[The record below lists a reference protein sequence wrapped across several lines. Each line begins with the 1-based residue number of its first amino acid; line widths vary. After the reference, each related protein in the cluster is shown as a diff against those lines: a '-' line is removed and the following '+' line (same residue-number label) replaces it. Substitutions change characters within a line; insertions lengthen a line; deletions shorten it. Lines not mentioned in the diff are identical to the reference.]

1 MDPVTIKVIST
12 VILGPI
18 VNSISAGA
26 KKAGIKG
33 IEKWEQTKFH
43 TKVQKKISSI
53 ESLKTFWSADK
64 LVMLH
69 DFYYPSKIVT
79 EKGSRHYQLLPDLP
93 EGNLIIEGIVGQ
105 GKSIYLRHLATS
117 EIRSNQSNNFPIFIE
132 FRTLTKEITLENS
145 IKSYLDDINING
157 YDEST
162 FEYVMSSG
170 KFVLLLD
177 AFDEIDDDVTKDTY
191 LQIDRYTEKYDN
203 LKIIITSRPSAE
215 IQKSSRFKKLRLA
228 PLTES
233 DYTPFL
239 SKLGLSSVFIGE
251 LKSAIKN
258 SPSKI
263 SELITTPLMLTL
275 VVLAYWSVKEIPEN
289 LPDFFEVLFKCVFSG
304 HDNAKP
310 YINRTLATNLSEKK
324 LQELFEVFC
333 FVCIK
338 NKTTRSLSTANFD
351 KYFDLA
357 KTLLNGSAC
366 EAEDFRHDM
375 NKVACLILPDGF
387 DTWVFLHKSVLEYY
401 AASFVKKSSE
411 NFAMK
416 FYEYAMRDPQPWM
429 EVLTFLNY
437 IDEYRFKKYYLLEEL
452 KTVLLELD
460 KLDDGF
466 SPSSLVAYFNFI
478 GFNFSMTLEITDHI
492 EATIGSFG
500 SKKPRFSTWNT
511 SHKPFLSFFRVITNS
526 AGVAFDSEY
535 CEFLKK
541 SLPADNRVTLDL
553 QQSLKLF
560 GDTEFR
566 NDFKVFVDQLRNKQ
580 VSALEHIKL
589 HESRC
594 SFLDS

>member
-1 MDPVTIKVIST
+1 MDIVAIKAIST

-18 VNSISAGA
+18 VKSIATGA
-26 KKAGIKG
+26 KRAGVKG

-53 ESLKTFWSADK
+53 ESLKTFWSSDK

-69 DFYYPSKIVT
+69 DFYYPSKIIVD
-79 EKGSRHYQLLPDLP
+79 KSSRHCQLLSDLP

-132 FRTLTKEITLENS
+132 FRTLTKKVTLENS

-157 YDEST
+157 FEDST

-177 AFDEIDDDVTKDTY
+177 AFDEIDDEVTKDTY
-191 LQIDRYTEKYDN
+191 FQIDKYAEKYER

-215 IQKSSRFKKLRLA
+215 IQKSSKFKKLQLA
-228 PLTES
+228 PLNES

-239 SKLGLSSVFIGE
+239 SKLGLSSVFIAE

-263 SELITTPLMLTL
+263 SDLIKTPLMLTL
-275 VVLAYWSVKEIPEN
+275 VVLAYRSVKEIPAN

-324 LQELFEVFC
+324 LQDLFEVFC

-351 KYFDLA
+351 KYFDQA
-357 KTLLNGSAC
+357 KKLLNGSEC

-411 NFAMK
+411 NFAKK
-416 FYEYAMRDPQPWM
+416 FYEYAMREPLPWM
-429 EVLTFLNY
+429 EVLTFSDY

-452 KTVLLELD
+452 KTVLSEISKFD
-460 KLDDGF
+460 
-466 SPSSLVAYFNFI
+466 SPLTSSSLVKYFKDI
-478 GFNFSMTLEITDHI
+478 GFNFSLTLDLTSAIEITS
-492 EATIGSFG
+492 GSFESG
-500 SKKPRFSTWNT
+500 APRFCTWNNT
-511 SHKPFLSFFRVITNS
+511 HKPFMSFFRARAVK
-526 AGVAFDSEY
+526 GKVAFDPVY
-535 CEFLKK
+535 LEFLKAATP
-541 SLPADNRVTLDL
+541 SDNKVTLDI

-560 GDTEFR
+560 GDTDFI
-566 NDFKVFVDQLRNKQ
+566 NDFKLFVDQLKGKQ
-580 VSALEHIKL
+580 SLALEHIRL

-594 SFLDS
+594 SFLDT

>member
-1 MDPVTIKVIST
+1 MDPVTLKAIST

-18 VNSISAGA
+18 VKSIATGA

-33 IEKWEQTKFH
+33 IEKWEETKFH

-64 LVMLH
+64 LVILH
-69 DFYYPSKIVT
+69 DFYYPSKIIT
-79 EKGSRHYQLLPDLP
+79 DKGSRPCQLLSDLP

-117 EIRSNQSNNFPIFIE
+117 EIRSNQSHNFPIFIE
-132 FRTLTKEITLENS
+132 FRTLTKKITLENS
-145 IKSYLDDINING
+145 IRSYLDDINIDG
-157 YDEST
+157 YVDST
-162 FEYVMSSG
+162 FEYVMSCG

-177 AFDEIDDDVTKDTY
+177 AFDEIDDQITKDTY
-191 LQIDRYTEKYDN
+191 LQIDRYAEKYDN
-203 LKIIITSRPSAE
+203 LKIVITSRPSAE
-215 IQKSSRFKKLRLA
+215 IQKSSKFKKLRLA
-228 PLTES
+228 SLNES

-239 SKLGLSSVFIGE
+239 SKLGLSPLFIAD
-251 LKSAIKN
+251 LKNAIKN

-263 SELITTPLMLTL
+263 SELIRTPLMLTL
-275 VVLAYWSVKEIPEN
+275 VVLAYRSVKEIPEN

-310 YINRTLATNLSEKK
+310 YINRTLASNLSEKK

-351 KYFDLA
+351 KYFDVA
-357 KTLLNGSAC
+357 KTLLNGSDC

-416 FYEYAMRDPQPWM
+416 FYEYAMREPEPWM

-452 KTVLLELD
+452 KAVLLELE
-460 KLDDGF
+460 KLDAQLT
-466 SPSSLVAYFNFI
+466 SASLVNYFDAI
-478 GFNFSMTLEITDHI
+478 GFEFSITLAITDHI
-492 EATIGSFG
+492 EVIQGSFE
-500 SKKPRFSTWNT
+500 SKKPRFCTWNDI
-511 SHKPFLSFFRVITNS
+511 HKPFMSIFRIMEDSV
-526 AGVAFDSEY
+526 GQAFNSEY

-541 SLPADNRVTLDL
+541 SLLANNRITLDL
-553 QQSLKLF
+553 QKSLKLF
-560 GDTEFR
+560 GDVEFK
-566 NDFKVFVDQLRNKQ
+566 NDFKVFVDQLKNKQ
-580 VSALEHIKL
+580 ASALDHIKL

-594 SFLDS
+594 SFLDT